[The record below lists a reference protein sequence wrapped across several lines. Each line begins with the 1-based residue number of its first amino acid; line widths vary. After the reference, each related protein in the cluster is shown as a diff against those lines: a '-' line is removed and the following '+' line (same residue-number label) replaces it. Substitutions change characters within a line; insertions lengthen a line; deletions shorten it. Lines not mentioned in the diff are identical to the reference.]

1 MKKYCK
7 FLKNIYDEGKLI
19 WEKDQ
24 EYLITY
30 EDKNHYTFGEHIKN
44 DKGGSYAIGKD
55 GKWKLYTVVER
66 EEG

>member
-7 FLKNIYDEGKLI
+7 FLKDIYDNGKLI
-19 WEKDQ
+19 WEKGQ
-24 EYLITY
+24 EYLVTY

-55 GKWKLYTVVER
+55 A
-66 EEG
+66 EGQMYIVTEY